1 MARTC
6 LGHLVSHSYDI
17 RITTGSDALNGA
29 AERVLQKH
37 VGDLG
42 VPSDA
47 DLLRRELSAVV
58 EGVRAALVDG
68 SCEFASAGQL
78 DRVRLLGGLRSEV
91 VRSWSEDDSAL
102 LPLMRAFEVVNEALV
117 ASGEASSLAEVL
129 EPTSRSVLREVAH
142 LLRSPLSSI
151 VMMADTLR
159 DESMGPLSKAQKHQ
173 LGIIYRAALSVASTA
188 GDLLTHLRGDTIDDP
203 APLSVTEVL
212 NTVAEVLGPVAEA
225 RRCEVIIDQTVEGKR
240 SGSELMLARILLAL
254 ALRAMVMTRDGSVEI
269 GARPD
274 GNIVHFTVRARG
286 LQGRASEHGLDPS
299 RLFRLDRHGGGSAVS
314 AAALALSAVDGI
326 LDQLD
331 SKLELDTPSQDELRL
346 AFSLALPPAN

>member
-1 MARTC
+1 MARTR
-6 LGHLVSHSYDI
+6 LGNFVNHSHDV
-17 RITTGSDALNGA
+17 RITTGSDALDGA
-29 AERVLQKH
+29 AERVLQEH
-37 VGDLG
+37 VGHLG
-42 VPSDA
+42 TSSDA
-47 DLLRRELSAVV
+47 DLLRRELSDVV
-58 EGVRAALVDG
+58 EGVRAALADG

-91 VRSWSEDDSAL
+91 VRSWSGDDAAL

-117 ASGEASSLAEVL
+117 VSGEASSLAEVL
-129 EPTSRSVLREVAH
+129 EPTTRSVLREVAH
-142 LLRSPLSSI
+142 MLRSPLSSI

-188 GDLLTHLRGDTIDDP
+188 GDLLTHLREDKIDDP
-203 APLSVTEVL
+203 APLSVAEVM

-225 RRCEVIIDQTVEGKR
+225 RRCEVIISQTVEGRR
-240 SGSELMLARILLAL
+240 SGPELMLARILLAL
-254 ALRAMVMTRDGSVEI
+254 ALRAMVMTRDGSVEM

-274 GNIVHFTVRARG
+274 GNMVHFTLRARG
-286 LQGRASEHGLDPS
+286 LQGKASEHGLDPS
-299 RLFRLDRHGGGSAVS
+299 RLFRLDRYGGGSAVS
-314 AAALALSAVDGI
+314 PAGLALSAVDAI

-346 AFSLALPPAN
+346 AFSLALPPAT